1 MRARTGPQKHNARQ
15 RDGFHAVKILLGR
28 RKSIEPAAI
37 SHSWTLKD
45 ASHNRS
51 FSRSSDEQPGL
62 CERGV
67 VMWCL
72 NFLGEHNLSDAF
84 PAEAIRLFLYR
95 PALRSNESGDSQHSA
110 WYKFLYAQGTAI
122 TSIKLVPR
130 LSWDWPP
137 RGTRSDA
144 ESSYILTHFP
154 DAPVQFERL

>member
-37 SHSWTLKD
+37 SRSWTLKD

-67 VMWCL
+67 VMWRL
-72 NFLGEHNLSDAF
+72 NFLGEHNLSMRFRLRRFAF
-84 PAEAIRLFLYR
+84 FYTARLCVQMNPA
-95 PALRSNESGDSQHSA
+95 
-110 WYKFLYAQGTAI
+110 
-122 TSIKLVPR
+122 
-130 LSWDWPP
+130 
-137 RGTRSDA
+137 TRSILRGISFFTRKERRSRA
-144 ESSYILTHFP
+144 SNSSR
-154 DAPVQFERL
+154 A